1 MAGRP
6 LLFFHDFTSRNGFNH
21 VFMTK
26 ISFTS
31 IANLAHFSTLDNKT
45 VFVMY
50 CFEISNS
57 HFNVLAERVCN
68 NLDETLLYI
77 VCSISDEKIN
87 KCETKKESSF
97 IEV

>member
-6 LLFFHDFTSRNGFNH
+6 FLFFHDFTSRNEFIH
-21 VFMTK
+21 AFMTK

-50 CFEISNS
+50 CFEIVIPISTYWQS
-57 HFNVLAERVCN
+57 EFGITSMQLYC
-68 NLDETLLYI
+68 TLFALFQM
-77 VCSISDEKIN
+77 
-87 KCETKKESSF
+87 KK
-97 IEV
+97 

>member
-6 LLFFHDFTSRNGFNH
+6 LLFYHDFTSRNGFNH

-31 IANLAHFSTLDNKT
+31 IANLAHFSMLDNKT

-50 CFEISNS
+50 CFERVIPISTYWQS
-57 HFNVLAERVCN
+57 EFGITSMQLYC
-68 NLDETLLYI
+68 TLFALFQM
-77 VCSISDEKIN
+77 
-87 KCETKKESSF
+87 KK
-97 IEV
+97 